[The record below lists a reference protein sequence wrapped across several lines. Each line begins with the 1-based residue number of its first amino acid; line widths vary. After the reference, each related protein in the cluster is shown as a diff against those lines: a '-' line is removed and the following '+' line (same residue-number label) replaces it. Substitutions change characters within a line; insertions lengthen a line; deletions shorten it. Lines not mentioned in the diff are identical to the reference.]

1 MKKFTA
7 FLLAALMLFALAAC
21 GQQKAD
27 VQTAGGWKLTED
39 GALTEEAQSAFDKAM
54 EGFVGVNY
62 TPLALLGTQ
71 LVSGTNYCFLC
82 EATVVYPDAQPYYA
96 VVSVYQDLQGK
107 AEILNIVALDLGKI
121 AESGTIE
128 DSQPDGG
135 ALLGGWTVDRES
147 YLEVP
152 DGVMHLASQVVAG
165 ANHVVLCK
173 GWNLCFVSADTQGKT
188 EIVKTV
194 PLDIAALSRNAGE

>member
-82 EATVVYPDAQPYYA
+82 RGTVVYPGAQPYCA
-96 VVSVYQDLQGK
+96 LVYIYEDLQG
-107 AEILNIVALDLGKI
+107 A
-121 AESGTIE
+121 
-128 DSQPDGG
+128 
-135 ALLGGWTVDRES
+135 
-147 YLEVP
+147 
-152 DGVMHLASQVVAG
+152 ASI
-165 ANHVVLCK
+165 
-173 GWNLCFVSADTQGKT
+173 T
-188 EIVKTV
+188 EIA
-194 PLDIAALSRNAGE
+194 PLDIAALSQGTGE